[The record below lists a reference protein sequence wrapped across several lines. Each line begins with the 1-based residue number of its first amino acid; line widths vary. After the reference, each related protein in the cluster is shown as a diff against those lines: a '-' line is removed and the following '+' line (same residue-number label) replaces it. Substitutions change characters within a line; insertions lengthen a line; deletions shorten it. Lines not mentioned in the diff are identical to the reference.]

1 MKVGIAGCTG
11 RMGALLVKEVL
22 ASTPQLYLSGG
33 ITRDKVKAPL
43 SVPLLNDAEDLFA
56 SSDVVIDFTAPEASV
71 LHARIAA
78 RTGKPLVIGTTGF
91 SESERAEITEQANSV
106 PILLTPN
113 ASLGVN
119 VMLDLVKKTAS
130 LLGPDFVIEI
140 LEAHHGQKQDAPSGT
155 ALALGQAAAEGR
167 GIDLRSHA
175 VYSRHGR
182 TGPRQ
187 DHEIGFSV
195 LRGGDIVGEHTV
207 YFVGQGE
214 RIELTH
220 RATDRAIFAKG
231 ALKAARWLVGQK
243 AGFYTMADFL
253 RPLW

>member
-11 RMGALLVKEVL
+11 RMGTLLVKEVL
-22 ASTPQLYLSGG
+22 ASTPQLYLAGG

-43 SVPLLNDAEDLFA
+43 SVPLLANAEDLFA

-78 RTGKPLVIGTTGF
+78 RTGKPLVIGTTGL
-91 SESERAEITEQANSV
+91 SEAERIEITEQAKSV

-119 VMLDLVKKTAS
+119 VMLELVKKTAS
-130 LLGPDFVIEI
+130 LLGPDFAIEI
-140 LEAHHGQKQDAPSGT
+140 LEAHHGKKQDAPSGT

-167 GIDLRSHA
+167 AFDLKSHA

-182 TGPRQ
+182 TGERQ
-187 DHEIGFSV
+187 SDEVGFSV
-195 LRGGDIVGEHTV
+195 IRGGDIVGEHTV
-207 YFVGQGE
+207 YFIGQGE

-231 ALKAARWLVGQK
+231 ALKAARWLAGQK

-253 RPLW
+253 RLA